1 MRQTKGLMV
10 ILIVLIAL
18 ININAVAVSS
28 KDTTSP
34 TTVLTYFSTSGY
46 EIFPIDG
53 TFNQSVNITLNSTD
67 YGSGIKSV
75 FYNVTGGGTT
85 TYTVININGA
95 PTTTFTNIPTI
106 SNEGLTIVEYYA
118 IDIDLNK
125 EAEKVVNFTIK
136 PNPSAPPCTTC
147 AAASGGGGGGGG
159 GGVSGENYSNIVL
172 KEKYEEAIYKDKPTS
187 FMFKSASSPV
197 MFINITGNV
206 NAGLI
211 NTAAELLRDTST
223 LVTEAPPGLVYKN
236 INLWVGTSGFA
247 TSKNIKEAIV
257 MFRVDN
263 TWIDSNTISRSDIK
277 LVKWDGEKWITL
289 ETSEKMKD
297 GTYTYFDG
305 KTTSFSPFAIT
316 VINAATNT
324 AERKTTISS
333 TVPVPTSTQPI
344 PAEKE
349 EAMAVNLSLVAG
361 VIGIIA
367 IVVVL
372 YLRRKN

>member
-10 ILIVLIAL
+10 LIVLIAL

-28 KDTTSP
+28 TDTTPP
-34 TTVLTYFSTSGY
+34 TTVLTYLSTSGY
-46 EIFPIDG
+46 KIVPIDG
-53 TFNQSVNITLNSTD
+53 TFNQSVNITLTSTD
-67 YGSGIKSV
+67 IGSGIKYVS
-75 FYNVTGGGTT
+75 YNITGGGTT
-85 TYTVININGA
+85 TYTIININGA

-118 IDIDLNK
+118 TDNASNT

-223 LVTEAPPGLVYKN
+223 LVSEAPPGLVYKN

-263 TWIDSNTISRSDIK
+263 AWIDSNTISRSDIK
-277 LVKWDGEKWITL
+277 LVKWDGEKWIIL

-333 TVPVPTSTQPI
+333 TVPVPTGTQQI

-349 EAMAVNLSLVAG
+349 EVMAVNLSLVAG
-361 VIGIIA
+361 IIGIIA

>member
-1 MRQTKGLMV
+1 MRQTKGLM

-18 ININAVAVSS
+18 TNN
-28 KDTTSP
+28 
-34 TTVLTYFSTSGY
+34 
-46 EIFPIDG
+46 
-53 TFNQSVNITLNSTD
+53 
-67 YGSGIKSV
+67 
-75 FYNVTGGGTT
+75 
-85 TYTVININGA
+85 YTVAGSSIDVKQNTDNGYG
-95 PTTTFTNIPTI
+95 IQ
-106 SNEGLTIVEYYA
+106 SNSLSI
-118 IDIDLNK
+118 
-125 EAEKVVNFTIK
+125 
-136 PNPSAPPCTTC
+136 
-147 AAASGGGGGGGG
+147 
-159 GGVSGENYSNIVL
+159 SGENYSNIVL
-172 KEKYEEAIYKDKPTS
+172 KEKYEEAIYKDKTTS
-187 FMFKSASSPV
+187 FMFKNASSPV

-223 LVTEAPPGLVYKN
+223 LVSEAPPGSVYKN

-263 TWIDSNTISRSDIK
+263 VWIDTNAISRSDIK

-305 KTTSFSPFAIT
+305 MTTSFSPFAIT
-316 VINAATNT
+316 GIKAATNT
-324 AERKTTISS
+324 AEGKTTISA

-344 PAEKE
+344 PAENKE
-349 EAMAVNLSLVAG
+349 ELTVNLSLVAV
-361 VIGIIA
+361 VIGIIT

-372 YLRRKN
+372 FLRRKNK

>member
-1 MRQTKGLMV
+1 MRQTKGLMM
-10 ILIVLIAL
+10 LIVLIAL
-18 ININAVAVSS
+18 TNSYAVAGLSI
-28 KDTTSP
+28 
-34 TTVLTYFSTSGY
+34 SG
-46 EIFPIDG
+46 EA
-53 TFNQSVNITLNSTD
+53 T
-67 YGSGIKSV
+67 K
-75 FYNVTGGGTT
+75 
-85 TYTVININGA
+85 TYTVIGA
-95 PTTTFTNIPTI
+95 PTTTFTN
-106 SNEGLTIVEYYA
+106 
-118 IDIDLNK
+118 
-125 EAEKVVNFTIK
+125 
-136 PNPSAPPCTTC
+136 PCTNC
-147 AAASGGGGGGGG
+147 AAASGGGGGGGGG

-187 FMFKSASSPV
+187 FMFKNASSPV

-211 NTAAELLRDTST
+211 NTAAELLKDTST
-223 LVTEAPPGLVYKN
+223 LVNEAPPGLVYKN

-247 TSKNIKEAIV
+247 TPKNIKEAIV

-263 TWIDSNTISRSDIK
+263 TWIESNAISRNDIK

-297 GTYTYFDG
+297 GTYTYFNG

-316 VINAATNT
+316 GIKAATNT
-324 AERKTTISS
+324 DEGKTTISTS
-333 TVPVPTSTQPI
+333 VPVPTSTQQI

-349 EAMAVNLSLVAG
+349 EALPVNLSLVAG
-361 VIGIIA
+361 VIGIIT